1 MAQIIDATVDP
12 DVLAVRDALAAYEA
26 EHPGAAAAV
35 RRDNPGVIRVRIVD
49 DRTAGV
55 PRSRRHAEAWHYL
68 ARRVG
73 DDVMGQ
79 VYQLLVLPTA
89 ELRSSLSNLD
99 FEEPTPTHP

>member
-1 MAQIIDATVDP
+1 MAQIIDDVADA
-12 DVLAVRDALAAYEA
+12 DVLAVRNALAAYEA

-49 DRTAGV
+49 DRAAGV
-55 PRSRRHAEAWHYL
+55 PKSRRHAAAWDYL
-68 ARRVG
+68 VRRVG

-79 VYQLLVLPTA
+79 VYQLIVLPTG

-99 FEEPTPTHP
+99 FEEPVRAAT

>member
-1 MAQIIDATVDP
+1 MAQIIETAADA

-26 EHPGAAAAV
+26 EHPGATATV

-55 PRSRRHAEAWHYL
+55 PRSHRHARAWDYL
-68 ARRVG
+68 AKRVG

-79 VYQLLVLPTA
+79 VYQLIVLPTA

-99 FEEPTPTHP
+99 FEELARSGA